1 MVSFDVV
8 SLFTNV
14 PLEQITNIIIKRIYD
29 KNEINTNIPKQE
41 MKELLYLCTKNAHFT
56 LNTKTY
62 VKDDGVAMGSPLGP
76 MLANIFMVELE
87 QNIIPTLSK
96 DISLWKR
103 YVDDTICFVNS
114 NRISHVLESLNSFH
128 SNTKFTLEKE
138 KGNKIPCLD
147 IVNTL
152 QRFNQHY

>member
-14 PLEQITNIIIKRIYD
+14 PLEQTINIIIKRIYD

-41 MKELLYLCTKNAHFT
+41 IKELLHLCPKNAHFT
-56 LNTKTY
+56 LNSKAY
-62 VKDDGVAMGSPLGP
+62 VQVEGVAMGSPLGP
-76 MLANIFMVELE
+76 VLVNIFMVELE

-114 NRISHVLESLNSFH
+114 NRISHVLESLNSFQ
-128 SNTKFTLEKE
+128 SNTKFTIGTEKE
-138 KGNKIPCLD
+138 NKIVFVD
-147 IVNTL
+147 IL
-152 QRFNQHY
+152 